1 MWRPRNRP
9 DRCCATA
16 ETDNRIRTGEAFLP
30 QTLPDAVGHF
40 DGLAGFSIGND
51 DVVHVIT
58 GLAQQ
63 RARAVGMPLH
73 RLGVNQ
79 CHFGRLVPQH
89 LRKLAH
95 HTFAYAHIVW
105 FDGGSGDVDDTLID
119 HFHQLSRGH
128 LRGLSVGAHLH
139 IGHASEHRVAFLVQ
153 LLPTLVASPLSIG
166 RPPPRLARSMLPSDR
181 PSNTRPCRRRRCIR
195 RAPAGWTGSLERP
208 RPRRRCRRN
217 PPACQAQRRF
227 PAYGTPVRRT
237 FRNIRESSFPHHVRS
252 RCRRRRT
259 AVASSAPLPCRR
271 GSCPRPSCR

>member
-1 MWRPRNRP
+1 
-9 DRCCATA
+9 
-16 ETDNRIRTGEAFLP
+16 
-30 QTLPDAVGHF
+30 
-40 DGLAGFSIGND
+40 
-51 DVVHVIT
+51 
-58 GLAQQ
+58 
-63 RARAVGMPLH
+63 MPLH

-79 CHFGRLVPQH
+79 CHFGGLVPQH

-153 LLPTLVASPLSIG
+153 LLPTLVGVAVEHRTAAAAVGAFHGFLRIG
-166 RPPPRLARSMLPSDR
+166 HQIHDLAAVGDVF
-181 PSNTRPCRRRRCIR
+181 R

>member
-1 MWRPRNRP
+1 M
-9 DRCCATA
+9 
-16 ETDNRIRTGEAFLP
+16 
-30 QTLPDAVGHF
+30 
-40 DGLAGFSIGND
+40 
-51 DVVHVIT
+51 HVIT

-79 CHFGRLVPQH
+79 CHFGGLVSQH

-153 LLPTLVASPLSIG
+153 LLPTLVGVAVEHRTAAAAVGAFHGFLRISHQIHDLAAVGDVFGEPLLDG
-166 RPPPRLARSMLPSDR
+166 RGHWSAPAQGEDAVEILQHVKHNVAFQLTELRFAVPFEIFGNLHSRVMFDLVVGVGERQLHHLRHFLADAGLARAHHADDDVD
-181 PSNTRPCRRRRCIR
+181 
-195 RAPAGWTGSLERP
+195 GS
-208 RPRRRCRRN
+208 
-217 PPACQAQRRF
+217 
-227 PAYGTPVRRT
+227 TH
-237 FRNIRESSFPHHVRS
+237 SSHRIGHLMCS
-252 RCRRRRT
+252 GQDAT
-259 AVASSAPLPCRR
+259 
-271 GSCPRPSCR
+271 